1 MFKQLLDEVIPEYK
15 DKITF
20 YKVNIENEI
29 DLANIFQVRHIPY
42 FITIS
47 KDGGVSPGG
56 GAMNK
61 ETLKYFLEGLLL
73 K

>member
-29 DLANIFQVRHIPY
+29 DLANIFLI
-42 FITIS
+42 F
-47 KDGGVSPGG
+47 
-56 GAMNK
+56 
-61 ETLKYFLEGLLL
+61 KYCI
-73 K
+73 